1 VAATAEPVS
10 TPVIRLA
17 DHSPAV
23 LAAIAFAILFSKPAV
38 LLVRDWWNDPDA
50 GHGLLLAPLAIWL
63 AWRSGLVPARPARV
77 SGALIL
83 TGAVLLRY
91 LSGLAAELFTM
102 RVSLLMGAAG
112 LVLFWYGWRQLLHW
126 WLPVIL
132 LVLSIPLPDIVTSSL
147 ALPLQLRASRWGA
160 ALLEFRH
167 VPANLSGN
175 VIQLPGR
182 QLFVTEA
189 CSGLRSLTALLSL
202 GVLVGGLWLRHPAG
216 RILLVLSGL
225 LLADHLTPQAVE
237 GIARL
242 LIAHRIDGV
251 IATNTTIERG
261 GVKGL
266 PRADEAG
273 GLSGRPLKARA
284 TAVVAQL
291 AKVLDGALPIIG
303 VGGILSG
310 ADAKEKIEAGATL
323 IQIYTGLIYRGPD
336 LVAECARALAAVE
349 RRPSHA

>member
-1 VAATAEPVS
+1 MAATAEPVS
-10 TPVIRLA
+10 TPAIRLA

-38 LLVRDWWNDPDA
+38 LLVRDWWTDPDA

-63 AWRSGLVPARPARV
+63 AWRSGLVRSRPARV

-102 RVSLLMGAAG
+102 RLSLLMGAAG

-132 LVLSIPLPDIVTSSL
+132 LVLSIPLPDIITSSL

-167 VPANLSGN
+167 VPVNLSGN

-216 RILLVLSGL
+216 RILLVLAAIPVAMVVNAFRVFLTGFLVYFVSPDLGEGFMHLSEGWLLFVIAFL
-225 LLADHLTPQAVE
+225 LLGAFTW
-237 GIARL
+237 
-242 LIAHRIDGV
+242 
-251 IATNTTIERG
+251 
-261 GVKGL
+261 
-266 PRADEAG
+266 
-273 GLSGRPLKARA
+273 
-284 TAVVAQL
+284 VVA
-291 AKVLDGALPIIG
+291 G
-303 VGGILSG
+303 
-310 ADAKEKIEAGATL
+310 
-323 IQIYTGLIYRGPD
+323 
-336 LVAECARALAAVE
+336 VE
-349 RRPSHA
+349 RWMAERKAA